1 MNDIYETIYNLKHKD
16 FYNSPGFPAINN
28 DDPIAFKDRQDN
40 CEHDTAHAGL
50 CTKCF
55 LPYVYWPGV

>member
-28 DDPIAFKDRQDN
+28 DDPIALKVVEALEED
-40 CEHDTAHAGL
+40 
-50 CTKCF
+50 K
-55 LPYVYWPGV
+55 